1 MKDFCSRNA
10 RQEKYYCIS
19 MLSRAI
25 RRCDVHHPDQKAY
38 SLLFLQSHS
47 SLCSNFI
54 DGAIG
59 VHSSTGF
66 WRKANTRYML
76 VCRTVCLQ
84 IPCVVWVP
92 LDNTGHAK
100 SLALRSVIITRH
112 AATHTT
118 PSHPPHDTDTHYQRA
133 VLALPWRTQTRSKF
147 KMFISGVTI
156 LLSLTVFL
164 NLVAE
169 KIPTTSDAVPLIGM
183 LGLLGASCVW
193 RPVSLADCPLI
204 LGGHR
209 HQWSP
214 ESHLPSLGSIWH
226 KSLVV

>member
-1 MKDFCSRNA
+1 MTLCCRNA
-10 RQEKYYCIS
+10 WQEKYNCLS
-19 MLSRAI
+19 MLSRAV
-25 RRCDVHHPDQKAY
+25 RRRHVYHPNSTAY
-38 SLLFLQSHS
+38 TVLFLQSDS
-47 SLCSNFI
+47 SLRANFV

-59 VHSSTGF
+59 VHTSAGF
-66 WRKANTRYML
+66 GRKTNSRYML

-100 SLALRSVIITRH
+100 SLASRSVIITRH

-118 PSHPPHDTDTHYQRA
+118 PSITYHMTRTLSTA
-133 VLALPWRTQTRSKF
+133 VLTLPWRTPTRSKF

-209 HQWSP
+209 HQ
-214 ESHLPSLGSIWH
+214 SI
-226 KSLVV
+226 

>member
-1 MKDFCSRNA
+1 
-10 RQEKYYCIS
+10 
-19 MLSRAI
+19 MLPGAVRG
-25 RRCDVHHPDQKAY
+25 RDVYHPDPTAHPV
-38 SLLFLQSHS
+38 LFLQPHS
-47 SLCSNFI
+47 SLRTNLI
-54 DGAIG
+54 DGAVG
-59 VHSSTGF
+59 VHSSAGLRRETDS
-66 WRKANTRYML
+66 RYML

-84 IPCVVWVP
+84 FPCVVWVP
-92 LDNTGHAK
+92 LDNTGHAN

-112 AATHTT
+112 AATHTLNHLT
-118 PSHPPHDTDTHYQRA
+118 TTWHGHLPTA
-133 VLALPWRTQTRSKF
+133 VLALPWRTQPRSKF

-209 HQWSP
+209 HQWSMTSNLTP
-214 ESHLPSLGSIWH
+214 ALPSLR
-226 KSLVV
+226 LAQAPVV